1 MTGEEEAL
9 IDELFTRY
17 RTAMLGRALQ
27 YMKHVQDAEDVVSD
41 AWMSLLRQL
50 PKLVVMDERAR
61 STYILRSVQNASVDA
76 LRKAGAQARQQ
87 ERLENEPPPA
97 PAEDDAARAT
107 LRARFRAAFSAL
119 PPREQ
124 TIVRLR
130 LSGKSRAEIA
140 RTLRLSPSSVHVYLF
155 RARRHIQITFA
166 ALGEER

>member
-61 STYILRSVQNASVDA
+61 STYILRSVQNASYGGRLAGGVVVTGGGAAMPGVTDVVKVEFTDVD
-76 LRKAGAQARQQ
+76 
-87 ERLENEPPPA
+87 
-97 PAEDDAARAT
+97 
-107 LRARFRAAFSAL
+107 
-119 PPREQ
+119 
-124 TIVRLR
+124 I
-130 LSGKSRAEIA
+130 
-140 RTLRLSPSSVHVYLF
+140 
-155 RARRHIQITFA
+155 RRGQD
-166 ALGEER
+166 

>member
-27 YMKHVQDAEDVVSD
+27 YMKHVQDAED
-41 AWMSLLRQL
+41 
-50 PKLVVMDERAR
+50 
-61 STYILRSVQNASVDA
+61 YILRSVQNASVDA

-140 RTLRLSPSSVHVYLF
+140 RILRLSPSSIHVYLF
-155 RARRHIQITFA
+155 RAKRHIQITFA

>member
-107 LRARFRAAFSAL
+107 LRARFRAA
-119 PPREQ
+119 
-124 TIVRLR
+124 
-130 LSGKSRAEIA
+130 IA
-140 RTLRLSPSSVHVYLF
+140 RTLSLSPSSVHVYLF
-155 RARRHIQITFA
+155 RAKRHIQITFA

>member
-87 ERLENEPPPA
+87 ERLENEPPARSGRGRRCPRHS
-97 PAEDDAARAT
+97 PRTLPRRLLRPPAARADH
-107 LRARFRAAFSAL
+107 R
-119 PPREQ
+119 PPAP
-124 TIVRLR
+124 VR
-130 LSGKSRAEIA
+130 
-140 RTLRLSPSSVHVYLF
+140 
-155 RARRHIQITFA
+155 
-166 ALGEER
+166 

>member
-17 RTAMLGRALQ
+17 RAAMLGRALQ
-27 YMKHVQDAEDVVSD
+27 YMKHMQDAEDVVSD
-41 AWMSLLRQL
+41 AWLALLRQL
-50 PKLVVMDERAR
+50 PKLVMMDERAR

-76 LRKAGAQARQQ
+76 LRKANTQARQQ

-97 PAEDDAARAT
+97 PAEDDTARAA
-107 LRARFRAAFSAL
+107 LRARFRTAFSAL

-130 LSGKSRAEIA
+130 LSGHSRAEIA
-140 RTLRLSPSSVHVYLF
+140 QTMHLSPSSVHVYLF
-155 RARRHIQITFA
+155 RAKRHIQSTFS
-166 ALGEER
+166 ALGEDR